1 MADAGP
7 LTKLAPTTKEVANT
21 SSILA
26 LCGSTFPLCW
36 SPDVEKLHECLVS
49 RVLPAFKDTN
59 KKHRIYAII
68 KLGLVQ
74 IDK

>member
-1 MADAGP
+1 MADVGP

-26 LCGSTFPLCW
+26 LCGSTFPLSW
-36 SPDVEKLHECLVS
+36 SPDVKKLHEHLVS

-59 KKHRIYAII
+59 KKHRIYAIKKI
-68 KLGLVQ
+68 RVSPNR
-74 IDK
+74 